1 MLPLRTE
8 GRRRVG
14 EERLEAHLRQSPGKG
29 RDTGQAGRWAK
40 ISLVSRR
47 REISAL
53 PKANSFFFLIFP
65 PGPFWSLLTFY
76 LFFTSLHCFSVLHFI
91 RFVSGPEHTP
101 AKWPTKQ
108 GPGSER

>member
-8 GRRRVG
+8 GRGRVG
-14 EERLEAHLRQSPGKG
+14 EERLEAHLHRSPEKG

-47 REISAL
+47 REVSVLA
-53 PKANSFFFLIFP
+53 KANSFFFLIFP
-65 PGPFWSLLTFY
+65 PGPSWSLLACY
-76 LFFTSLHCFSVLHFI
+76 LLFTSLRRFSVLHFI

-101 AKWPTKQ
+101 AK
-108 GPGSER
+108 

>member
-1 MLPLRTE
+1 MGKDLT
-8 GRRRVG
+8 GKQ
-14 EERLEAHLRQSPGKG
+14 EARNQCASE
-29 RDTGQAGRWAK
+29 T
-40 ISLVSRR
+40 
-47 REISAL
+47 
-53 PKANSFFFLIFP
+53 NSFFFLIFP